1 MNIVETKPPKTN
13 TSIQQLQV
21 LALKIAELAERSER
35 LLQKDCHQSVSQGLV
50 SIGLCKQARE
60 QVSAA
65 CQNLG
70 FAVETL
76 PFISNPDTNCD
87 LEEAAAGVVEV
98 VQQTLNVPGQTIA
111 PAIAAFV
118 DEMLVI
124 AAITVCRA
132 DEHVKAG
139 EKLIG
144 AVS

>member
-1 MNIVETKPPKTN
+1 MNIVETKSSKAT
-13 TSIQQLQV
+13 TTIQQLQV

-35 LLQKDCHQSVSQGLV
+35 LLKENCHQSVSQGLV
-50 SIGLCKQARE
+50 GIGLCKQARE
-60 QVSAA
+60 QVSGA

-76 PFISNPDTNCD
+76 PFITNPDTNCE
-87 LEEAAAGVVEV
+87 LEEAAAGVVAL
-98 VQQTLNVPGQTIA
+98 VQQTLNVPKHTIS
-111 PAIAAFV
+111 PAVAAFV

-132 DEHVKAG
+132 DDHVKAG

-144 AVS
+144 VIS